1 MLKFGI
7 KTTFPRY
14 TLAAILIIS
23 VNYLHMYVL
32 FVFVHVY
39 EYVYVCIYINP
50 INPNIV
56 KYIVK
61 YSETDGFIHA
71 KI

>member
-1 MLKFGI
+1 MLKFGM

-32 FVFVHVY
+32 FVF
-39 EYVYVCIYINP
+39 VCIYINP